1 MAEWKNKAENVIIKT
16 YMGENKKIE
25 IRDEFITLSQFLKIA
40 DLVQSGGEAK
50 SFLLSHEVLVNGEKE
65 DRRGRKLRRGD
76 IVKVNG
82 RDYSIC

>member
-1 MAEWKNKAENVIIKT
+1 MAKWKNKAENVIIKA
-16 YMGENKKIE
+16 YMGENRKIE

-50 SFLLSHEVLVNGEKE
+50 SFLLSHDVLVNGEKE

-76 IVKVNG
+76 VIEANG
-82 RDYSIC
+82 QDFQIC